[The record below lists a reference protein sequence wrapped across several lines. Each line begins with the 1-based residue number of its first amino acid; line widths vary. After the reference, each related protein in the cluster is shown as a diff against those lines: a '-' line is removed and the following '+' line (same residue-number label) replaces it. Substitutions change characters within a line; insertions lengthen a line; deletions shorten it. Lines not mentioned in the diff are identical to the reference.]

1 MSLSLP
7 GKGSILQNTFSIS
20 NLPRRSSAKFVESD
34 IASTSFEDERIG
46 GTLVCNDELGIFDR
60 EKTSSGSFPFRKGVL
75 VEYFCWSFSV
85 ERRSGGTLIL
95 LSGTSHRYVCPVDQ
109 DLQTLMKSV

>member
-20 NLPRRSSAKFVESD
+20 NLPRRSFTKSVLSD

-60 EKTSSGSFPFRKGVL
+60 EKTSSGSFPFRNGVL
-75 VEYFCWSFSV
+75 VEYFCCNFRV
-85 ERRSGGTLIL
+85 KRRSGGTLIL
-95 LSGTSHRYVCPVDQ
+95 LIGTSHRCVCPVDQ
-109 DLQTLMKSV
+109 DLQTLMKYV